1 MKSKLIKSDYGF
13 TLVELMTVMAIIG
26 ILATAIMVSL
36 SAQKKRAEGNKALL
50 ELSDVMNKIYLCKSD
65 DGNVNAPLG
74 SGGGGNQNICTL
86 LDNTGTNIGDRYG
99 QWPNLGDVGSDW
111 VYNTVTSGSLD
122 TSDWAYS
129 AKSANDDVTI
139 CCNSKYTKCNQLDG
153 ATANCAAD
161 TTLK

>member
-65 DGNVNAPLG
+65 DGTVNNPSDGGDICSLGAEYGFWPNLNYLG
-74 SGGGGNQNICTL
+74 SGWSYGGG
-86 LDNTGTNIGDRYG
+86 TN
-99 QWPNLGDVGSDW
+99 
-111 VYNTVTSGSLD
+111 LD
-122 TSDWAYS
+122 TSSWFYS
-129 AKSANDDVTI
+129 AFKDGVGVV
-139 CCNSKYTKCNQLDG
+139 CCNSKYTKCNLLDSG
-153 ATANCAAD
+153 SCSKSTV
-161 TTLK
+161 LK

>member
-65 DGNVNAPLG
+65 DGNVISP
-74 SGGGGNQNICTL
+74 SGTGGQNICNL
-86 LDNTGTNIGDRYG
+86 LNSDGDDIGDRYG
-99 QWPNLGDVGSDW
+99 QWPSPNDFGDNWGYGSIDG
-111 VYNTVTSGSLD
+111 NFNSSA
-122 TSDWAYS
+122 WAYS
-129 AKSANDDVTI
+129 VSHDDGTTI
-139 CCNSKYTKCNQLDG
+139 CCNSKYTKCNKFDSIG
-153 ATANCAAD
+153 CDVNTV
-161 TTLK
+161 LK